1 MDSFGRSYYLRLKQQ
16 LDSITNSY
24 NKQVPAQV
32 VNANPADSVTNAN
45 LASNDA
51 LARFDGVSGK
61 IIQNSIVTLTDTGD
75 MTGLNS
81 ISSTYIK
88 GNFHVN
94 NTQDFFLELPNAND
108 GLVGINGSKYDATQ
122 NGKVLSMQN
131 NKITPVALTPSDVV
145 SSVSTSTN
153 NTIALYDGTAG
164 KAIKTSGVICDT
176 SNNLTGVN
184 TITSTGL
191 SSLLHLDLRPLW
203 ELMENN

>member
-1 MDSFGRSYYLRLKQQ
+1 MDNFGRSYYLRLKQQ

-51 LARFDGVSGK
+51 LARFDGNSGK
-61 IIQNSIVTLTDTGD
+61 MIQNSIVTLTDTGD
-75 MTGLNS
+75 MAGLNS

-94 NTQDFFLELPNAND
+94 NSQDFFLELPNAND

-131 NKITPVALTPSDVV
+131 NKITPIPLPLSGDV
-145 SSVSTSTN
+145 SSSISSSVNGAVPIFNRFN
-153 NTIALYDGTAG
+153 N
-164 KAIKTSGVICDT
+164 
-176 SNNLTGVN
+176 
-184 TITSTGL
+184 
-191 SSLLHLDLRPLW
+191 R
-203 ELMENN
+203 